1 MSNANCGRRFRRWES
16 HVNGNEKKTLNARGH
31 CKLCK
36 SWKVN
41 GVRTERLDG
50 ERYSDHVR
58 RSALD
63 AYWDEWA
70 GVRATGCEKTGAT
83 E

>member
-1 MSNANCGRRFRRWES
+1 MNHKRHRPKNRR
-16 HVNGNEKKTLNARGH
+16 GGCLA
-31 CKLCK
+31 CK